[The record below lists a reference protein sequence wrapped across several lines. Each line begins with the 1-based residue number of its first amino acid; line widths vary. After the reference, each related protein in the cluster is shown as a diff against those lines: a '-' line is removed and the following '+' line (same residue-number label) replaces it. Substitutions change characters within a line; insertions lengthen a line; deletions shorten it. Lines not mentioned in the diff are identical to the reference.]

1 MCKGNMTEKNDAGTL
16 RYMPPEVL
24 LDNYSN
30 ANPAMDVWAI
40 GIMLYCMVYDKF
52 PFNGADS

>member
-1 MCKGNMTEKNDAGTL
+1 
-16 RYMPPEVL
+16 MPPETL
-24 LDNYSN
+24 IDFNSS

-52 PFNGADS
+52 PFNGDSASMIKDKIIN